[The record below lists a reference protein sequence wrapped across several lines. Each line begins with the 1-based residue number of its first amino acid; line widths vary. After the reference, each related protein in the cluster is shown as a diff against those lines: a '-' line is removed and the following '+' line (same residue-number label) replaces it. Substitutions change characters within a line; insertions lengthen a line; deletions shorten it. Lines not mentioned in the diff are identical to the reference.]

1 MSRFDKYLARH
12 LCAGCVLILL
22 ALATSC
28 LAGEA
33 RYGVRGI
40 HHSSWTSEN
49 GVSAVF
55 EIQQDSHGY
64 LWLNTANGVV
74 RFDGVRFQ
82 SLEEATNNALRSS
95 DITSACSVGAH
106 LLHNQNGRTHVAET
120 LPACRNR
127 KVAMS
132 ELVDPTVSLEF
143 YQISSRGKKLPEDA
157 DEFSAFLKKYIAR
170 WAGEAGA
177 L

>member
-95 DITSACSVGAH
+95 DITSA
-106 LLHNQNGRTHVAET
+106 
-120 LPACRNR
+120 
-127 KVAMS
+127 
-132 ELVDPTVSLEF
+132 
-143 YQISSRGKKLPEDA
+143 
-157 DEFSAFLKKYIAR
+157 YIAPSGR
-170 WAGEAGA
+170 IYFTTRTAGLMLLAGTWSGQR
-177 L
+177 LFE